1 MNAHS
6 AHAKLCVPISL
17 VESDEQ
23 LVSLCAQW
31 PPGKALAF
39 DTEFERSRTFFP
51 RPGLIQVSDGG
62 SVFLIDPLTIS
73 GFAPLLAVL
82 ADGGRVKALHACSED
97 LEVFQRLGQFTP
109 ATLFDTQLAGAFL
122 GYGYLSYA
130 RLVKALLDVDLA
142 KDETRSNWLKRP
154 LTASQQNYAALDVA
168 YLLPLHERLAEQLHQ
183 RGRDL
188 WFEEESA
195 RLLTRARPGADPRG
209 AFLRLRQASH
219 FTQRELAVLR
229 EVCAWREIEAR
240 RRDCPR
246 GFVLRDHVILA
257 IAKAGPRRVQDLSTI
272 DGIAKREL
280 KRNGE
285 VIARLVRQALALPKG
300 ELPHAGEPSSSW
312 RKNAAIARALRTC
325 VETKARALG
334 LPAQLLVDRRTIS
347 DLLRLLDSKDSPTL
361 PSQLRGWRADLI
373 GDDLLRIVSERR
385 TPDKTNSR

>member
-1 MNAHS
+1 MSTQSEHPT
-6 AHAKLCVPISL
+6 LCVPISV

-23 LVSLCAQW
+23 LLSLCAQW

-62 SVFLIDPLTIS
+62 NVFLIDPLKIS
-73 GFAPLLAVL
+73 RFAPLLAVL
-82 ADGGRVKALHACSED
+82 ADRGRIKALHSCSED

-154 LTASQQNYAALDVA
+154 LTASQQDYAALDVA
-168 YLLPLHERLAEQLHQ
+168 FLLPLHERLAEQLRQ
-183 RGRDL
+183 RGRDS
-188 WFEEESA
+188 WFEEEIA
-195 RLLTRARPGADPRG
+195 RLLTRARLGTDARS

-219 FTQRELAVLR
+219 FSQRELAVLR
-229 EVCAWREIEAR
+229 EVCAWREVEAR

-246 GFVLRDHVILA
+246 GVVLRDHVILA

-272 DGIAKREL
+272 DGIPRREL

-285 VIARLVRQALALPKG
+285 VIARLVRQALTLPKS
-300 ELPHAGEPSSSW
+300 ELPEAGEPSSSW

-325 VETKARALG
+325 VETKARGLG
-334 LPAQLLVDRRTIS
+334 LPAQLLVDRRTIF
-347 DLLRLLDSKDSPTL
+347 DLLRLLDSEDSPTL

-373 GDDLLRIVSERR
+373 GEDLLRIVSDRR
-385 TPDKTNSR
+385 TPRTADSR